1 MCTIIKTPTSYK
13 RVDLILQDTTHP
25 LTREDIL
32 EIAEIAEQ
40 AQAALHISDL
50 SCQLLVGIPE
60 VYRQE
65 VSQAIRALGY
75 EGVWLDPGV
84 GEEILQKI

>member
-1 MCTIIKTPTSYK
+1 MYTMIKAPGHQKRLDFILRDTS
-13 RVDLILQDTTHP
+13 HH
-25 LTREDIL
+25 LTKEDIL

-50 SCQLLVGIPE
+50 SFQLLVGIPE

-65 VSQAIRALGY
+65 VSQAIWTLGY
-75 EGVWLDPGV
+75 DGVWLETGA
-84 GEEILQKI
+84 GEEILQEI